1 MLSATPNPHSA
12 FRNLQSKGLALNKLA
27 ANMPHTKEAFL

>member
-12 FRNLQSKGLALNKLA
+12 FRNLQLKCLALNNLA
-27 ANMPHTKEAFL
+27 ANMPHTKDAFL